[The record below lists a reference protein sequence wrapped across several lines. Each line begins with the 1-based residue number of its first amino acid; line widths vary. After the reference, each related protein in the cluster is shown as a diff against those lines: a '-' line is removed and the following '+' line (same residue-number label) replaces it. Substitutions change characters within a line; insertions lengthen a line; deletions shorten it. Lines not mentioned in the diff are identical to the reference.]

1 MHASRRVAPKG
12 VAKLAVALA
21 VTVVVGLVAV
31 PLGAVFAFALE
42 GGVDPILRTLARAD
56 VHAALELSAIAAA
69 VAVPF
74 VTVFGVAAAWVV
86 TRTELPGRGA
96 LAAAL
101 NVPFTIPPVVS
112 GLLVVLALGPRSPL
126 GAWFGDRGVP
136 IVFAAPAIVIATTLV
151 SLGVVAKDLLP
162 LMAARGP
169 PAETA
174 ARALGATPLQAFLRV
189 TLPGLRLPLLHA
201 GVGALARALGEFGS
215 VSVVSGRIR
224 GETMTVPLLTEA
236 LYGEYD
242 RTGAFVLAALLAL
255 VALTAVGAK
264 KAVEASLEALERAER
279 EPQRSAP

>member
-1 MHASRRVAPKG
+1 MHTSRRVSPMG
-12 VAKLAVALA
+12 SGKLAVGVAGA
-21 VTVVVGLVAV
+21 IVVALVAV

-42 GGVDPILRTLARAD
+42 GGLEPVARTLARPD
-56 VHAALELSAIAAA
+56 VHAALGLSALAAA
-69 VAVPF
+69 IAVPF
-74 VTVFGVAAAWVV
+74 VTLFGVAAAWVV

-96 LAAAL
+96 LAATL
-101 NVPFTIPPVVS
+101 SVPFTIPPVVS
-112 GLLVVLALGPRSPL
+112 GLLVVLTLGPRSPI
-126 GAWFGDRGVP
+126 GSWFGERGVP
-136 IVFAAPAIVIATTLV
+136 LVFAAPAIVIATTLV

-162 LMAARGP
+162 LMAALGP
-169 PAETA
+169 AEETA

-189 TLPGLRLPLLHA
+189 TLPGLRLPLLQA

-255 VALTAVGAK
+255 VALAAVGAK
-264 KAVEASLEALERAER
+264 KAVEASVAALERAER
-279 EPQRSAP
+279 EPRRVAP

>member
-162 LMAARGP
+162 LMASLGP
-169 PAETA
+169 AEETA